1 MDGGI
6 DLMSYE
12 PIVALTDT
20 LLKSGYRG
28 ETPTITDDAVL
39 GGVLRIRYP
48 GVRVIIWKPGSPLPA
63 EHQRPHLL
71 LGQRDGGLALFERA
85 GRAMGASLRLSY
97 VHAKPG
103 HSSVEYRY
111 VLAD

>member
-1 MDGGI
+1 MPE
-6 DLMSYE
+6 LC
-12 PIVALTDT
+12 
-20 LLKSGYRG
+20 
-28 ETPTITDDAVL
+28 
-39 GGVLRIRYP
+39 RY
-48 GVRVIIWKPGSPLPA
+48 
-63 EHQRPHLL
+63 L